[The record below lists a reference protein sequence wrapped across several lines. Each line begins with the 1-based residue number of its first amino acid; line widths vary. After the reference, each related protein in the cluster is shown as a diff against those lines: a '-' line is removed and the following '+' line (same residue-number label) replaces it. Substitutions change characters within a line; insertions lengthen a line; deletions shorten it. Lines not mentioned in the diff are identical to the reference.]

1 VEIRGHTLHFV
12 LAKRSPGW
20 GYAVPASRISTAPA
34 ARPPKAN
41 RASRHAATEWA
52 LRSERARP
60 AISKKIVQAIGFI
73 LSRAPGRK
81 INKLHLLKL
90 IYLADRYHLRK
101 YGRTVTG
108 DTYYAMSYGP
118 VPSLTKD
125 VVWLK
130 AEPEYVG
137 RFFTCRPE
145 NKNVCEL
152 TRSTDVDEL
161 SQTDL
166 DALNCAMEQLWLHD
180 DIVGFTHEFSEWK
193 NCEERLKT
201 APRIKMNMLDFFLHT
216 DNPKSEYCAVSPDL
230 VDLKR
235 EIYEATPVKFR
246 R

>member
-1 VEIRGHTLHFV
+1 MKHEI
-12 LAKRSPGW
+12 
-20 GYAVPASRISTAPA
+20 
-34 ARPPKAN
+34 
-41 RASRHAATEWA
+41 
-52 LRSERARP
+52 
-60 AISKKIVQAIGFI
+60 KKIVQAIGFI

-108 DTYYAMSYGP
+108 DTYFAMSYGP

-130 AEPEYVG
+130 TEPEYAG
-137 RFFTCRPE
+137 EFFTLRPD

-152 TRSTDVDEL
+152 IQSTDTDEL

-166 DALNCAMEQLWLHD
+166 DALNCAMEQLWLHS
-180 DIVGFTHEFSEWK
+180 DIVRFTHEFPEWK
-193 NCEERLKT
+193 NCEEKLKT
-201 APRIKMNMLDFFLHT
+201 SPRVKMNMLDFFLHT
-216 DNPKSEYCAVSPDL
+216 KAQGNEYCSVSPEL
-230 VDLKR
+230 VELNR
-235 EIYEATPVKFR
+235 EIYESTPVKFR